1 MVVIILWV
9 GTKNSEN
16 TVISLSTVCK
26 STCVCRCAQLYTIK
40 CPAHPFCKPSPPSL
54 PPPVPVPVDRQRHWF
69 TTEDAIIQ
77 TSRRPPKQHYL
88 IAACKQ
94 TQLHSQQILQPLSSP
109 SLPPLSSSSSSHSIS
124 YRTTLLSSLLL
135 TCTLVLCVGLYNI
148 IIILIFYI
156 FIVCM

>member
-1 MVVIILWV
+1 MVDTWDDGVHS
-9 GTKNSEN
+9 K
-16 TVISLSTVCK
+16 
-26 STCVCRCAQLYTIK
+26 CVCVCVCAL
-40 CPAHPFCKPSPPSL
+40 HVNLPFLLPCLL
-54 PPPVPVPVDRQRHWF
+54 PPPPPPPPLPSVDRQRHWF

-77 TSRRPPKQHYL
+77 TSRRPLKQHYL

-109 SLPPLSSSSSSHSIS
+109 SLPPLSSSSHSIS

-148 IIILIFYI
+148 III
-156 FIVCM
+156 

>member
-1 MVVIILWV
+1 MVYIVSV
-9 GTKNSEN
+9 
-16 TVISLSTVCK
+16 
-26 STCVCRCAQLYTIK
+26 CVCVCALHVNLPFLPPFLS
-40 CPAHPFCKPSPPSL
+40 CLPACSPP
-54 PPPVPVPVDRQRHWF
+54 PPPPPHTHTHTQVDRQRHWF

-77 TSRRPPKQHYL
+77 TSRRPLKQHYL

-109 SLPPLSSSSSSHSIS
+109 SLPPLSSSHSIS

-148 IIILIFYI
+148 III
-156 FIVCM
+156 

>member
-1 MVVIILWV
+1 MGWNEKLGKPQIA
-9 GTKNSEN
+9 
-16 TVISLSTVCK
+16 VISLSMVCK

-40 CPAHPFCKPSPPSL
+40 CPAHPFCKHSPPSL
-54 PPPVPVPVDRQRHWF
+54 LPSLPPSVDRQRHWF

-77 TSRRPPKQHYL
+77 TSRRPLKQYYL

-94 TQLHSQQILQPLSSP
+94 TQLHSRQILQPLSSP
-109 SLPPLSSSSSSHSIS
+109 SLPPLSSSSHSIS

-148 IIILIFYI
+148 III
-156 FIVCM
+156 

>member
-1 MVVIILWV
+1 MMVYIVSV
-9 GTKNSEN
+9 
-16 TVISLSTVCK
+16 
-26 STCVCRCAQLYTIK
+26 CVCVCVCVHYMSIF
-40 CPAHPFCKPSPPSL
+40 PFSLPSFLSCL
-54 PPPVPVPVDRQRHWF
+54 PPPPPPPPPPSVDRQRLWF

-77 TSRRPPKQHYL
+77 TSRRPLKQHYL

-109 SLPPLSSSSSSHSIS
+109 SLPPLSSSSYSIS

-148 IIILIFYI
+148 II
-156 FIVCM
+156 V